1 MLNRSLKGKREKK
14 EKPAFVCAEQRQVIS
29 SFCFWHFLRISG
41 DKITHCAAIHYL
53 SFWYLNVQVTTF
65 VLWSH
70 LCNCWRDKS
79 KQALSSAPSHHI
91 YKLAVLRE
99 PHILLFLMCS
109 ICIAGHIKKQV
120 GTQNISHSLVFLK
133 MWYRRS
139 ILIQILVI
147 VFTTR
152 IRNL

>member
-53 SFWYLNVQVTTF
+53 SFLYLNVQVKTF

-70 LCNCWRDKS
+70 LMQFLTWLKL
-79 KQALSSAPSHHI
+79 KQAGFVIITISSY

-99 PHILLFLMCS
+99 QHIFTVPSVQYL
-109 ICIAGHIKKQV
+109 H
-120 GTQNISHSLVFLK
+120 
-133 MWYRRS
+133 RRA
-139 ILIQILVI
+139 
-147 VFTTR
+147 
-152 IRNL
+152 RNFHAIINQFNL